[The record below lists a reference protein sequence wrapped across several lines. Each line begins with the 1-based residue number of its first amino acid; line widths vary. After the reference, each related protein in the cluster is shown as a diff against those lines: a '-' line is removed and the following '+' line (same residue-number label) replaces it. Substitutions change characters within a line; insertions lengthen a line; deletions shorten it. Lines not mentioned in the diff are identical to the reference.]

1 MTAEF
6 ALALLA
12 RGHQVAIYAP
22 RLGALAETVMANGVP
37 VTDRIDTIG
46 FTPDIIHGHHNTALA
61 VAMVR
66 FPASRVLFVCHDSAM
81 AYDSPIIDARIGA
94 YVGVDQA
101 CAARLLVEGAPAA
114 HIHLVPNAV
123 DLARFRCR
131 TTFAAVPRTALAVTK
146 SRAPWLAAVRT
157 ACANAGIPLTEV
169 GPAVDHSVADLPD
182 RMAASDIVF
191 AWSRSAAE
199 AAATGASVI
208 LCDEFGFGGL
218 LTVAD
223 AQDYPDGTF
232 GRRVL
237 PNPVTPEA
245 VAAAIAA
252 CDPHNAAQVAAIVA
266 RKLSLDDMIA
276 SYETLY
282 ETILATRMP
291 DAPAGIAAF
300 LERVLPRF
308 DLPPDLHRTGA
319 AIEARLIRLDAW
331 LGGRARLERLMP
343 VAISFTAASRSL
355 GLLGEGWAAAEDWGC
370 WTIAP
375 VATLDLPVALIAE
388 WHGQLK
394 IRCHHYFPSAEPA
407 DTVRSVEVR
416 SAGRLLAR
424 WDFHRRDYAKPDRPA
439 PTLALPISL
448 WQGINGAIRLS
459 FHMLAPASPLAA
471 GEGDD
476 PRRLGLALTSIGS
489 AAPSTSPN

>member
-1 MTAEF
+1 MTAEL
-6 ALALLA
+6 ARALLA

-22 RLGALAETVMANGVP
+22 RLGALAETVMACGVP
-37 VTDRIDTIG
+37 VTDRIDAIG
-46 FTPDIIHGHHNTALA
+46 FTPDLIHGHHNTALA

-66 FPASRVLFVCHDSAM
+66 FPTSRAVFVCHDSAM

-101 CAARLLVEGAPAA
+101 CTARLLVEGAPAGQ
-114 HIHLVPNAV
+114 IHLVPNAV
-123 DLARFRCR
+123 DLSRFCCR

-146 SRAPWLAAVRT
+146 SRAPWLAAVRA
-157 ACANAGIPLTEV
+157 ACADAGISLTAV
-169 GPAVDHSVADLPD
+169 GPAVDHIVADLPD

-218 LTVAD
+218 LSVAD
-223 AQDYPDGTF
+223 AQEYPDGKF
-232 GRRVL
+232 ARRVL
-237 PNPVTPEA
+237 PDPVTPAA

-252 CDPHNAAQVAAIVA
+252 CDPRNAEQVAAIVA
-266 RKLSLDDMIA
+266 QKLSLDDMIPR
-276 SYETLY
+276 YETLY
-282 ETILATRMP
+282 KTILASPLP
-291 DAPAGIAAF
+291 DAPSGIAAF
-300 LERVLPRF
+300 LERALPRF
-308 DLPPDLHRTGA
+308 DLPPDLYRSGA
-319 AIEARLIRLDAW
+319 ALEARLIRLDAW

-343 VAISFTAASRSL
+343 AIIGFTAASRSL

-375 VATLDLPVALIAE
+375 VATLDLPVALITE
-388 WHGQLK
+388 WRGQLK
-394 IRCHHYFPSAEPA
+394 LQCHHYFPSAEPP

-416 SAGRLLAR
+416 SGGRLLAR
-424 WDFHRRDYAKPDRPA
+424 WDFHRRDYGKPDRPT

-448 WQGINGAIRLS
+448 WQGVNGAIRLS

-476 PRRLGLALTSIGS
+476 PRRLGLALTSIGG
-489 AAPSTSPN
+489 AAPGTSQN